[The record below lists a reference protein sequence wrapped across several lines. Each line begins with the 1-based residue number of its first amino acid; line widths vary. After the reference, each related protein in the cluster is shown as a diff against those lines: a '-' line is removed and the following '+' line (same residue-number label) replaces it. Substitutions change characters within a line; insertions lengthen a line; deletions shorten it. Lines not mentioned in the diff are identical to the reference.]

1 MKPTALLLLAS
12 IGIAVNCGVALADP
26 ALFAAQE
33 LQLKQ
38 AVPDEAAFSRPFE
51 DPLPALL
58 KDKQRIQLGNCR
70 DYLAVRRQ
78 ITGSDNETDYHA
90 LLIQTAPCIALSLLK
105 SAGIAQQSALPKTFS
120 NYTNTAYYP
129 ATLWPAISDEEQK
142 SRVWST
148 GTLSAYTKKTALRTI
163 NKTALGL
170 EMSGYGF
177 HITLL
182 ARGDFNHDGWEDA
195 AFRWEGYA
203 LHADYA
209 DARLVVLTRTDSI
222 DFNDI
227 RQITAKK
234 KLINSTSRYC

>member
-1 MKPTALLLLAS
+1 M
-12 IGIAVNCGVALADP
+12 GY
-26 ALFAAQE
+26 
-33 LQLKQ
+33 LKT
-38 AVPDEAAFSRPFE
+38 DR
-51 DPLPALL
+51 L
-58 KDKQRIQLGNCR
+58 LGNCR

-90 LLIQTAPCIALSLLK
+90 LLIQKVPCIALALLK
-105 SAGIAQQSALPKTFS
+105 SAGIAKQSALPKTFS

-129 ATLWPAISDEEQK
+129 VTLWPAVSDEEQK
-142 SRVWST
+142 SRAWST
-148 GTLSAYTKKTALRTI
+148 GTLLTYTKKTALRKI
-163 NKTALGL
+163 NKAALGL

-209 DARLVVLTRTDSI
+209 DARLVVLTRTDQKSSLTELPLE
-222 DFNDI
+222 
-227 RQITAKK
+227 QLLPK
-234 KLINSTSRYC
+234 